1 MYRVTCPHGCVT
13 PKTQQPR
20 SFITEETYNKHMKE
34 FHSKKEQIV
43 QHPIRDLNK
52 EIDELSKKVNQLE
65 IENET
70 YKNKLMEQSQL
81 PPNIDLRTIEIVK
94 KKKTVKNKK
103 DNEINEKMIEV
114 KDDKE
119 KNDNNKKLT

>member
-1 MYRVTCPHGCVT
+1 MYRATCPDGCVT

-52 EIDELSKKVNQLE
+52 

-81 PPNIDLRTIEIVK
+81 PPNIDLRTIKIVK